1 MSTIITKRQF
11 PNYHKYEMELAGRPL
26 TMEVGKLA
34 ELANAAVMVGYGD
47 TRVLCCVTAAPR
59 PRDGIDFFPLS
70 VDFEEKLY
78 SVGRIPG
85 SFNRREGRPG
95 EKGILTSRVID
106 RPIRPLF
113 PSDFRNDVSI
123 MCTVMSV
130 DHDCTPEIA
139 ALIGTSAALAISDI
153 PWNGPVGALK
163 VGLVDGQLVLNPT
176 SEQRKL
182 SDLDVTVV
190 STGKKVVMIEAGAN
204 EVPNDKMFEAIKMAH
219 EENQKIIA
227 LIDQMVSEV
236 GKPKFEY
243 PHADFNQE
251 LFDKIVA
258 DFMDEA
264 KAAMDTDDKNIREAR
279 WNAMIEKWHEKYL
292 EEYPDMDQ
300 YLEEFTYKF
309 QKKIVKQWLLEG
321 HRVDGRQK
329 NEIRPLAAE
338 VGVLP
343 RTHGSGLFTRGQTQ
357 VLSVCT
363 LDTLSA
369 NQKLDTIWE
378 ETEKRY
384 MHHYNFP
391 GYSVGEAKPARSPGR
406 REIGHGALAE
416 RALVPVL
423 PSVEEFPYAI
433 RVVSEVLSSN
443 GSTSQGSICG
453 STLALMDAGVPI
465 KAPVAGIS
473 CGLIQDDDGSFTTF
487 IDIQGVEDF
496 HGEMDFKVAGTKKGI
511 TAIQMD
517 LKNDGLTMEII
528 KEALDITYDARCEIL
543 DQIML
548 PAISEPRKEV
558 SKYAPKMLTMH
569 IDPSKI
575 REVIGSGGKVIQ
587 KIVADTGAKIDIN
600 DDGSIF
606 IAGVDAASCDA
617 AKKCIDDIV
626 FVPEVGALYYGRVVR
641 LMTFGAF
648 VELAPGKDGL
658 VHISKLADHR
668 IEKVEDACKVGDM
681 MWVKV
686 TDIDEKGRVNLSHKD
701 AVKEIKA
708 KEAAGERIK

>member
-113 PSDFRNDVSI
+113 PSDFRNDVSV

-163 VGLVDGQLVLNPT
+163 VGLVDGKLVFNPD
-176 SEQRKL
+176 SEQRKV

-190 STGKKVVMIEAGAN
+190 STRKKVVMIEAGAN

-264 KAAMDTDDKNIREAR
+264 QAAMDTDDKNIREAR

-300 YLEEFTYKF
+300 YLEEFTYTF

-496 HGEMDFKVAGTKKGI
+496 HGEMDFKVGGTKKGI